1 MLTIKELKV
10 PGYKRVIEANESQTG
25 LHCFV
30 AIHNS
35 TLGPALGGTRIF
47 PYAHKDEALQDVLR
61 LAEAMTY
68 KSAIAESGTGGGK
81 SVIIADPRKTKTP
94 ELLRAFGQVVNALE
108 GEYIAAE
115 DVGSNVEDM
124 LSIHETSPYVSAL
137 PLDTSSGDPSRFTA
151 WGVFKGIQATAMKL
165 WGSSSLKGKTILIQ
179 GLGNVGSKLASLIF
193 WEGGHLVLTDIDAL
207 HLEYQTKLYGAQAV
221 SPKEFLKTKCDIL
234 APCALGNVITREV
247 IPSLRCQAIA
257 GAANNQLEEANIG
270 ELLMRANILYAPD
283 FVINAGGL
291 INAASEFDHRGYDPK
306 FVRDKVNHI
315 YEILLNLMYQAE
327 KNGKATNKIAMEIA
341 QHNLTELVGQRK
353 EKIQFKPVGSQKKRP
368 KADRV

>member
-1 MLTIKELKV
+1 MTIKELKV
-10 PGYKRVIEANESQTG
+10 TGYKRVIEAKESQTG

-47 PYAHKDEALQDVLR
+47 PYADREDALKDVLR

-81 SVIIADPRKTKTP
+81 SVIIADPQKNKTP
-94 ELLRAFGQVVNALE
+94 ELLRAFGQVVNVLE

-124 LSIHETSPYVSAL
+124 LAIHETSPYVSAL
-137 PLDTSSGDPSRFTA
+137 PLSTSSGDPSRFTA
-151 WGVFKGIQATAMKL
+151 WGVFKGIQAAATKL
-165 WGSSSLKGKTILIQ
+165 WGTSSLKGKTILIQ
-179 GLGNVGSKLASLIF
+179 GLGNVGSKLASLVF
-193 WEGGHLVLTDIDAL
+193 WEGGHLILTDIDAA
-207 HLEYQTKLYGAQAV
+207 HLEHQSKLYGAQTV
-221 SPKEFLKTKCDIL
+221 SPKEFFKTKCDIM
-234 APCALGNVITREV
+234 APCALGNVITRQV
-247 IPSLRCQAIA
+247 IPFLRCQAIA
-257 GAANNQLEEANIG
+257 GAANNQLEDADVG
-270 ELLMRANILYAPD
+270 DLLMQAKIIYAPD

-291 INAASEFDHRGYDPK
+291 INAASEFDESGYDPK

-315 YEILLNLMYQAE
+315 YEILLNLMNQAE

-341 QHNLTELVGQRK
+341 MHNLSQLVGQRK
-353 EKIQFKPVGSQKKRP
+353 QKIKFKPVGAQKKRA
-368 KADRV
+368 KS

>member
-1 MLTIKELKV
+1 MLTIKELKI
-10 PGYKRVIEANESQTG
+10 PGYKRVIEANESQSG

-47 PYAHKDEALQDVLR
+47 PYAQRDDALKDVLR

-81 SVIIADPRKTKTP
+81 SVIIADPKKLKTP
-94 ELLRAFGQVVNALE
+94 QLLRAFGQVINVLE

-124 LSIHETSPYVSAL
+124 LEIHETSPYVSAL

-165 WGSSSLKGKTILIQ
+165 FGSPSLKGKTILIQ
-179 GLGNVGSKLASLIF
+179 GLGNVGSKVANLVF
-193 WEGGHLVLTDIDAL
+193 WEGAHLILTDIDGNRLQHQA
-207 HLEYQTKLYGAQAV
+207 KLYGAHAV
-221 SPKEFLKTKCDIL
+221 DPHGFLKIKCDIL
-234 APCALGNVITREV
+234 TPCALGGVLTREA
-247 IPSLRCQAIA
+247 IPSLRCQGIA
-257 GAANNQLEEANIG
+257 GAANNQLENEEVAK
-270 ELLMRANILYAPD
+270 LLMDAKILYAPD

-291 INAASEFDHRGYDPK
+291 INAASEFNHEGYDPK

-315 YEILLNLMYQAE
+315 YEILLNLMTQAE
-327 KNGKATNKIAMEIA
+327 KNGKSTHQIAIEIA
-341 QHNLTELVGQRK
+341 LHNLSHLIGQRK
-353 EKIQFKPVGSQKKRP
+353 EKIIFKPVGSQKKR
-368 KADRV
+368 ALA